1 VVRSS
6 SDTPTYR
13 SFVGWGSSKPVT
25 GVAPPRS
32 RAGPNPKE
40 KLEVGAEWGDI
51 RDEAADMALAVTG
64 GQSFQ
69 YVN

>member
-1 VVRSS
+1 VWHRL
-6 SDTPTYR
+6 DLEQ
-13 SFVGWGSSKPVT
+13 GH
-25 GVAPPRS
+25 
-32 RAGPNPKE
+32 PKE